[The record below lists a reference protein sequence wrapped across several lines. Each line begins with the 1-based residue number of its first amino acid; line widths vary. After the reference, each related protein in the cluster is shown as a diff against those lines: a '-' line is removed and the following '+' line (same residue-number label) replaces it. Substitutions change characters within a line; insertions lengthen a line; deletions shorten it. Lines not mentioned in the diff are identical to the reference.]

1 MTLQEVA
8 EVTGGSAGNAA
19 VRVSTVTTDTRRESP
34 GSLFVALAGE
44 RFDGHD
50 FLAGAAEA
58 GAVAAMV
65 SVPVRTALPVVTVRD
80 TLAGLGA
87 LGAHNRRQSDA
98 RVIGITGS
106 QGKTTVKEMC
116 GRILRQRAKTLVT
129 RGNLNNAIGVPLTLL
144 DIGPDDV
151 FAVIEMGANAAG
163 EIAYTAGLAAPDIVH
178 ITNVAGTHLAGFGSL
193 EGVSRA
199 KSELW
204 TGLKEDGTAVVNLD
218 DRFAADWLT
227 DLRGKRCVGISAEGL
242 TSADYRITAG
252 KTVGVERSLLSLST
266 PQGSFTVELPLP
278 GRHNAANALA
288 ATALTMEA
296 GCDMDNVRNGLLSM
310 QPVKGR
316 LSISTL
322 PSGARLLDDS
332 YNASPASY
340 RAAIDVLSS
349 MEGQTILVAGDMG
362 ELGTE
367 AVRLHREI
375 GEYAANH
382 NVDILMTT
390 GTLSKEMAA
399 GFGNEAMHFASKDEL
414 IQTLKSLLKTGVS
427 VLVKGSRSAGMD
439 TLIEE
444 LNNQEA

>member
-19 VRVSTVTTDTRRESP
+19 VRVSAVTTDTRRKSS
-34 GSLFVALAGE
+34 GSLFVALTGA

-50 FLAGAAEA
+50 FLADAAAA

-65 SVPVRTALPVVTVRD
+65 SAPVESELPVVTVRD

-87 LGAHNRRQSDA
+87 LGAHNRRQSGA

-116 GRILRQRAKTLVT
+116 GTILRQKAQTLMT

-144 DIGPDDV
+144 EIGPDDV
-151 FAVIEMGANAAG
+151 FAVIELGANAAG
-163 EIAYTAGLAAPDIVH
+163 EIAYTSALAAPDIVH

-204 TGLKEDGTAVVNLD
+204 SGLKADGTAVVNLD
-218 DRFAADWLT
+218 DHFATDWMTKLQ
-227 DLRGKRCVGISAEGL
+227 GKRCVGISAEGVE
-242 TSADYRITAG
+242 SADYRITAG
-252 KTVGVERSLLSLST
+252 RTDGVDRSLLTLST
-266 PQGSFTVELPLP
+266 PQGSFTVELSLP

-296 GCDMDNVRNGLLSM
+296 GCDIDDVRHGLLSM

-316 LSISTL
+316 LSLSTL

-332 YNASPASY
+332 YNASPSSY
-340 RAAIDVLSS
+340 RAAIDVLSA
-349 MEGQTILVAGDMG
+349 MEGRKILVAGDMG

-367 AVRLHREI
+367 AEKLHREI
-375 GEYAANH
+375 GEYAASR

-390 GTLSKEMAA
+390 GRLSEEMAA
-399 GFGNEAMHFASKDEL
+399 GFGNEARHFASKDEL
-414 IQTLKSLLKTGVS
+414 MQALKSLLQSGVS

-439 TLIEE
+439 TLTEE
-444 LNNQEA
+444 LNNREA